1 MIKKIAIGVAVTAAM
16 AAGSASAQWY
26 VGASAGQSKTNY
38 NANQLSADLR
48 AVGVTATG
56 AVSSSDIGLKAF
68 AGYSFNENFAL
79 EGGYF
84 NMGRPLTYNGTMTA
98 PTAGTFNGKAEG
110 QGVNLDAVGTLPLGQ
125 GFSLIGRLG
134 AAYFQTKAT
143 ATVTAGSLSGYGNAT
158 SNKFVPVFGAG
169 VQYDFTK
176 TIAGRLEAQRFSK
189 VGNSNTGSGDVDFIS
204 AGIVVKF

>member
-1 MIKKIAIGVAVTAAM
+1 MIKKIAVGMAVAAAL

-26 VGASAGQSKTNY
+26 MGANLGQSKTNY
-38 NANQLSADLR
+38 NASQLSGDLR
-48 AVGVTATG
+48 AVGITATG

-68 AGYSFNENFAL
+68 AGYTFNENFAL

-84 NMGRPLTYNGTMTA
+84 NMGRPVTFNGTITA
-98 PTAGTFNGKAEG
+98 PTAATFNGKAEG

-143 ATVTAGSLSGYGNAT
+143 TTVTAGSLSSYGNAT
-158 SNKFVPVFGAG
+158 SNKFVPAYGVGA
-169 VQYDFTK
+169 QYDFSK
-176 TIAGRLEAQRFSK
+176 TIAGRLEVQRFSK
-189 VGNSNTGSGDVDFIS
+189 VGNSNTGSGDVDFYS
-204 AGIVVKF
+204 AGIVYKF